1 MWKFLASS
9 LQLLPQGETMKHYS
23 ILEQI
28 SKRKSEK
35 GAHVL
40 FHKFKK
46 RKINK
51 QKQTDSL
58 EYVFKWKKEDNKI
71 EFAFLVSAKEF
82 KLFKSMYQTNIF
94 FDPLLI
100 EMN

>member
-1 MWKFLASS
+1 MCLN
-9 LQLLPQGETMKHYS
+9 E
-23 ILEQI
+23 
-28 SKRKSEK
+28 
-35 GAHVL
+35 
-40 FHKFKK
+40 
-46 RKINK
+46 
-51 QKQTDSL
+51 
-58 EYVFKWKKEDNKI
+58 KKEDNKI